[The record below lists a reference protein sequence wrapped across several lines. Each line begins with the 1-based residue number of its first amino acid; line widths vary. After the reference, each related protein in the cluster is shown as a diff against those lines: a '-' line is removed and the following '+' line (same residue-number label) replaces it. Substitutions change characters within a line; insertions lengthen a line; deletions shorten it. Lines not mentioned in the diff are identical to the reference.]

1 MMPRSKPA
9 KASHHVDRRRFLGG
23 IAAFSIVALA
33 AAEDTPPDRRSLSF
47 VHTHTGETLSTV
59 YFQNGNYLAPSL
71 EHINHFLRDF
81 RTNEVHSI
89 DPGLLDILFDL
100 QAKTHHGGPFEVIS
114 GYRSPQTNAA
124 LRSQSTAVAE
134 HSLHMEGRAIDVR
147 LRGFP
152 TAKLRDLAISLHRG
166 GVGFYEA
173 SDFVHVDTGRVR
185 IW

>member
-1 MMPRSKPA
+1 MIPKSKPA
-9 KASHHVDRRRFLGG
+9 RSGGHLDRRRFLGG
-23 IAAFSIVALA
+23 IATFSLATLA

-71 EHINHFLRDF
+71 EHVNHFLRDF
-81 RTNEVHSI
+81 RTDEVHSI

-100 QAKTHHGGPFEVIS
+100 QAQTHHAGPFEVIS

-124 LRSQSTAVAE
+124 LRRQSGAVAE
-134 HSLHMEGRAIDVR
+134 HSLHIEGRAIDVR

-152 TAKLRDLAISLHRG
+152 TAKLRDLAIKLHRG

-173 SDFVHVDTGRVR
+173 SDFVHVDTGRFR